1 MKRMLLFFCAMCIFS
16 ATFAQTRQV
25 TGKVTGVNNQVV
37 ASASIKVKASNLAT
51 ITNADGTFSL
61 KAPNGSFVLQVSS
74 IGYESKEVAVSAS
87 QSIVNVSLAEQSTDL
102 NEVVVT
108 ALGIKR
114 EKSR

>member
-1 MKRMLLFFCAMCIFS
+1 MKSMLFIFCSAMCMFS

-87 QSIVNVSLAEQSTDL
+87 QSIVNVSLVEQSTDL
-102 NEVVVT
+102 NEVVFT

-114 EKSR
+114 EKN